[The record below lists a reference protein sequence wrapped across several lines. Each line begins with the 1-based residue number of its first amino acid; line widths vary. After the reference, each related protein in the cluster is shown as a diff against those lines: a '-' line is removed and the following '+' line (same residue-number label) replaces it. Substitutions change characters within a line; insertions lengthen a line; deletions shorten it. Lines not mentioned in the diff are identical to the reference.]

1 MINNMLAVIIVLA
14 TLLFGAVEVWSA
26 AAVML
31 LVFATGLF
39 WSIKNANLK
48 GDLPE
53 NTGKLFL
60 VALIFC
66 GYIGFQLIPLPA
78 AVVSFISPVTARARD
93 FYSISGMK
101 FMPLSFDPYLTI
113 NELLRAAAFFM
124 VFFISSIMFRDREKL
139 TKMIIILIV
148 FGFCLA
154 VFAIMQKA
162 TWNNKIYWIRELTA
176 GGTPFGPFVNRNHFA
191 GFIGMLVP
199 LGLGYTLTREYREKL
214 IFFGFLTVIMTLSLF
229 FSLSRGGIV
238 SFFASMSLFSIL
250 VVITR
255 VQTKK
260 MWAVAAF
267 LIIVAAYLV
276 YLGIDPVIDRFS
288 ETSISKEQRII
299 VWQSTLTAFRDF
311 WLTGSGLGTF
321 IDMFHLYSPAS
332 AQSSI
337 YDHAHNDYLEYML
350 ETGTIGLTLLFTFAG
365 LLLYPLAKADFR
377 GKRGMIRI
385 AVLSSVFSILM
396 HSIFDFNL
404 HILSNMLLLA
414 VVLGM
419 LSSLTIT
426 SEEKYHK
433 RKAKG
438 KGPKGDRP
446 ENDSREPTAGSREQ
460 HALINNE
467 TEDWEKDVKNQ

>member
-1 MINNMLAVIIVLA
+1 MIHNILAFIIVLSA
-14 TLLFGAVEVWSA
+14 LLFGAVEVWSA
-26 AAVML
+26 AAVMI
-31 LVFATGLF
+31 LVFGTGLF
-39 WSIKNANLK
+39 WSVTKGNVE

-53 NTGKLFL
+53 NTGRLLL

-66 GYIGFQLIPLPA
+66 GYIGLQLIPLPA
-78 AVVSFISPVTARARD
+78 AVVSFISPATARTRD
-93 FYSISGMK
+93 FYSISDMK
-101 FMPLSFDPYLTI
+101 FMPLSFDPYKTVS
-113 NELLRAAAFFM
+113 ELLRVAAFFT

-139 TKMIIILIV
+139 TKMLIMLSV

-154 VFAIMQKA
+154 VFAIVQKA
-162 TWNNKIYWIRELTA
+162 TWNDKIYWIRELTV

-199 LGLGYTLTREYREKL
+199 LGLGFTLTRQYREKM

-238 SFFASMSLFSIL
+238 SFFASMAFFSML

-255 VQTKK
+255 VQTRKI
-260 MWAVAAF
+260 WAIACF

-276 YLGIDPVIDRFS
+276 YLGLDPVIDRFY
-288 ETSISKEQRII
+288 ETDITKEQRII
-299 VWQSTLTAFRDF
+299 VWQSTFTAFKDF

-321 IDMFHLYSPAS
+321 IDLFHLYSPVAV
-332 AQSSI
+332 QSI

-350 ETGTIGLTLLFTFAG
+350 ETGSIGIALLLTFAG
-365 LLLYPLAKADFR
+365 LLLHSFARADFQ
-377 GKRGMIRI
+377 GKSGMIRI
-385 AVLSSVFSILM
+385 AVISSVCSMMM

-404 HILSNMLLLA
+404 HILSNMLLFA

-419 LSSLTIT
+419 LSSLAIA

-438 KGPKGDRP
+438 RGLKGESSK
-446 ENDSREPTAGSREQ
+446 NDNTKPTAVTTDE
-460 HALINNE
+460 I
-467 TEDWEKDVKNQ
+467 EDWEKELKNR